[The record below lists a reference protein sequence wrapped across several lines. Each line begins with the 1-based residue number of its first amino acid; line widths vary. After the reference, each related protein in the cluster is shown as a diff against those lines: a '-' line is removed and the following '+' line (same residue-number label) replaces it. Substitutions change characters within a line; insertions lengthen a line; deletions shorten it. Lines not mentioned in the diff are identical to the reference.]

1 MQEHRTAGAPPAP
14 HPPNAPPAIGTVQAF
29 GVVDALRVDVQ
40 RAQLPWLAAEI
51 DDLRA
56 SLERVLHRERARY
69 DELSDIAKRQRSAR
83 VRDLEDEIARRAYQL
98 QTLAMIR
105 GQFPVTFQAAGTGDG
120 PGEPAASSSSEP
132 PSDARV
138 SLVGPAV
145 LITDLLAGS
154 AFRVARALAEAL
166 PGPRD
171 QDREVTMAG
180 AATALAVATPGIT
193 DHLRTLA
200 AAAHDFTDT
209 LTDVVA
215 LQAYAFDPDY
225 TPVRS
230 DELV

>member
-14 HPPNAPPAIGTVQAF
+14 SPPNAPPAIGSVQAF

-40 RAQLPWLAAEI
+40 RAHLPWLVAEI

-56 SLERVLHRERARY
+56 SLERLLHRERASY
-69 DELSDIAKRQRSAR
+69 DELSDIAKRHRSAR
-83 VRDLEDEIARRAYQL
+83 VRELEQEIARREYQL

-105 GQFPVTFQAAGTGDG
+105 GQLPVTFDTAGVGDM
-120 PGEPAASSSSEP
+120 PADAAASRSSEP
-132 PSDARV
+132 LSDAPA

-145 LITDLLAGS
+145 LIAELLAGS
-154 AFRVARALAEAL
+154 AFRAARTLTEAL

-171 QDREVTMAG
+171 LDRGATMSA
-180 AATALAVATPGIT
+180 AATAMAAATPRVT
-193 DHLRTLA
+193 ERLRSSA
-200 AAAHDFTDT
+200 AAAHQFTDI
-209 LTDVVA
+209 LMDVLA
-215 LQAYAFDPDY
+215 LQAYTFDPDY